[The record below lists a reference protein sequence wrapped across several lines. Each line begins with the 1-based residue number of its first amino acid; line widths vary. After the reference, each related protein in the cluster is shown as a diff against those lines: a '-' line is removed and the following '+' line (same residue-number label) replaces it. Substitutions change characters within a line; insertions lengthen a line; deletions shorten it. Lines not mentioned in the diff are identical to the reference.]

1 MALNINGTTGISGVD
16 GSASAPALQGTDSN
30 TGINFGSDTV
40 NINTGGSTR
49 ATVDSSGNLGIGNTD
64 PSQARAV
71 IQSASG
77 TQLALVKDNNGASL
91 SLGGVTQPRI
101 LIEAN
106 PTSSQLS
113 IYTAGG
119 STYGSPSW
127 SERMNIN
134 SLGDLNLN
142 DSANDCRLG
151 IKQRSSNVN
160 FIHCRDT
167 SATLKYYV
175 HTSGNNYNTN
185 GSYGQISD
193 QSLKENIVD
202 AKSQWN
208 DIKNI
213 KIRNFNFTKAS
224 GQDTHTQIGCVA
236 QEVEKVSP
244 KLVTTPNED
253 GLKTVQTSV
262 LYMKAVKALQEAMAK
277 IEALEA
283 RVAALEAG

>member
-277 IEALEA
+277 IEVLETK
-283 RVAALEAG
+283 VAALEAG